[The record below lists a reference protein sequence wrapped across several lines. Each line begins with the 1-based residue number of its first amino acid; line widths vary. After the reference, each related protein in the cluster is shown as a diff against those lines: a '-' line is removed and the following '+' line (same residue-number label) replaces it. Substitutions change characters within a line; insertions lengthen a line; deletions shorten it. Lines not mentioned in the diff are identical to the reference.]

1 MISAAL
7 AVLETDEQ
15 RNELSEFYE
24 ENKSRLYAIA
34 FEHLHNQQDSE
45 DAIQETFL
53 RIADK
58 PDKFFSLSVSEQIY
72 YVSAIAR
79 NVSVDM
85 FYKKNKHQTDEIPED
100 IVYQSDEQLLE
111 NSLLEKISHD
121 ELLDFIN
128 NLPVLQRNVLMFTCL
143 SELSISE
150 TADVLKISKS
160 AVNQRLYL
168 ARKSIRAF
176 IEERNNE

>member
-24 ENKSRLYAIA
+24 ENKSRLYSIA
-34 FEHLHNQQDSE
+34 FERLHNRQDAE

-53 RIADK
+53 GIAAK
-58 PDKFFSLSVSEQIY
+58 PDKFFSLSRTEQSF
-72 YVSAIAR
+72 YVSAIVR

-85 FYKKNKHQTDEIPED
+85 FNRKNKHQTDNISED
-100 IVYQSDEQLLE
+100 IIYQSEPELLE

-121 ELLDFIN
+121 ELLGFIN
-128 NLPVLQRNVLMFTCL
+128 NLPVLQRNVLMLTCL

-150 TADVLKISKS
+150 TADVLKISKN

-176 IEERNNE
+176 IEGKNNE

>member
-7 AVLETDEQ
+7 AVLETNEQ

-24 ENKSRLYAIA
+24 RNQNRLFAIA
-34 FEHLHNQQDSE
+34 SEHLHNQQDSE
-45 DAIQETFL
+45 DAIQEAFL

-58 PDKFFSLSVSEQIY
+58 PDKFFSLSRTEQSF
-72 YVSAIAR
+72 YVSAIVR

-85 FYKKNKHQTDEIPED
+85 FNKKNKHQPNDISED
-100 IVYQSDEQLLE
+100 IVYNSETDLLE

-121 ELLDFIN
+121 EILDFIN
-128 NLPVLQRNVLMFTCL
+128 NLPALQRNVLILTCL

-150 TADVLKISKS
+150 TAEILKISKS

>member
-7 AVLETDEQ
+7 AVLKTDEQ

-24 ENKSRLYAIA
+24 RNKNRLFAIA
-34 FEHLHNQQDSE
+34 SEHLHNQQDSE

-58 PDKFFSLSVSEQIY
+58 PDKFFSLSRTEQSF
-72 YVSAIAR
+72 YVSAIVR
-79 NVSVDM
+79 NVSHDM
-85 FYKKNKHQTDEIPED
+85 FNKKNKHQTDDISED
-100 IVYQSDEQLLE
+100 IVDNLDTDLLE

-121 ELLDFIN
+121 ELLNFIN
-128 NLPVLQRNVLMFTCL
+128 NLPPLQRNVLILTCL

-150 TADVLKISKS
+150 TADMLKISKN

-168 ARKSIRAF
+168 ARKSIRTF
-176 IEERNNE
+176 LEGRNNE